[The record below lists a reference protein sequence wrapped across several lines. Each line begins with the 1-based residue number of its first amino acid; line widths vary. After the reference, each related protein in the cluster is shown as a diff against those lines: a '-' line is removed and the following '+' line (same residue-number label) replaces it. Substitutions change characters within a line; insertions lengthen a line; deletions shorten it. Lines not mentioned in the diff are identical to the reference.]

1 MMQKIRIGDKLVQ
14 YGYIT
19 EEQLQKALS
28 LQRGTGKR
36 VGEILIEQ
44 GLITAE
50 LLTNVLTEI
59 LKVDTIDLSPSNIRL
74 EAVKKI
80 PKNICK
86 RYKVF
91 PYKIDEK
98 KLYLAMEDPQDREA
112 IQDVRRIS
120 GMDIV
125 PHIATISEINQAI
138 EIWYSNTDIDKAINE
153 YAKNDVQNIIKEEI
167 TGDEDINAAPIVRLV
182 HSILESA
189 VRKKASDIHIEY
201 DGDLMR
207 VRFRIDGIL
216 MEHMKTSAKA
226 YKAIISRIKIMA
238 NLNISERRL
247 PQDGRIYL
255 TVDNKPIDF
264 RVSTMPTSKDEK
276 VVMRVLDKSSF
287 MIGKDKLGLSKESI
301 DIYDKLLLNPYG
313 LILVVGPTGSGKTT
327 TLYSMLNQLNDV
339 EKNILTI
346 EDPVEYELQGI
357 NQSQINYKAGLDFTS
372 ALRAFLR
379 QDPDIIMVGEIRDHA
394 TAEIAIRASLT
405 GHLVLSTLHA
415 NTAIGAIARLIDMN
429 IDSFLI
435 TSSLIG
441 VVAQR
446 LVRKICPFCKEEYI
460 ASVGE
465 KKVLGYDLDKHLTL
479 FKGRGCDKCNNTG
492 YKGRLG
498 IYEIIQITKD
508 IRDLIDKNANEEEI
522 LNKANELGMKSIK
535 QDAAYKVLDGQTT
548 VEEMLRVT
556 FISD

>member
-1 MMQKIRIGDKLVQ
+1 
-14 YGYIT
+14 
-19 EEQLQKALS
+19 
-28 LQRGTGKR
+28 
-36 VGEILIEQ
+36 
-44 GLITAE
+44 
-50 LLTNVLTEI
+50 
-59 LKVDTIDLSPSNIRL
+59 
-74 EAVKKI
+74 
-80 PKNICK
+80 
-86 RYKVF
+86 
-91 PYKIDEK
+91 
-98 KLYLAMEDPQDREA
+98 
-112 IQDVRRIS
+112 
-120 GMDIV
+120 
-125 PHIATISEINQAI
+125 
-138 EIWYSNTDIDKAINE
+138 
-153 YAKNDVQNIIKEEI
+153 
-167 TGDEDINAAPIVRLV
+167 
-182 HSILESA
+182 
-189 VRKKASDIHIEY
+189 
-201 DGDLMR
+201 
-207 VRFRIDGIL
+207 
-216 MEHMKTSAKA
+216 
-226 YKAIISRIKIMA
+226 
-238 NLNISERRL
+238 
-247 PQDGRIYL
+247 
-255 TVDNKPIDF
+255 
-264 RVSTMPTSKDEK
+264 
-276 VVMRVLDKSSF
+276 
-287 MIGKDKLGLSKESI
+287 
-301 DIYDKLLLNPYG
+301 
-313 LILVVGPTGSGKTT
+313 
-327 TLYSMLNQLNDV
+327 
-339 EKNILTI
+339 
-346 EDPVEYELQGI
+346 
-357 NQSQINYKAGLDFTS
+357 
-372 ALRAFLR
+372 
-379 QDPDIIMVGEIRDHA
+379 MVGEIRDHA